1 MHKEKIVTILLF
13 LHLLVSLLVVLGT
26 NYMTPN
32 LVSKNA
38 NMLWFVSLLVIA
50 TIILLKYKN
59 KDDENEGPI

>member
-59 KDDENEGPI
+59 DENED

>member
-59 KDDENEGPI
+59 KDDENEE